1 VHFLP
6 EVSRIMFPYFLVV
19 QCPLSKFGCRGLLL
33 ALPEAVVLSPYR
45 PYRVGH
51 GASAVVRVGS

>member
-1 VHFLP
+1 
-6 EVSRIMFPYFLVV
+6 MFPYFLVV